1 MIPEIRDNN
10 TNIKENKNKF
20 NENIKSL
27 KLNKN
32 EEVKKIMKYIKYKT
46 KII

>member
-20 NENIKSL
+20 NENIKVL

-32 EEVKKIMKYIKYKT
+32 EEVKKNNEIH
-46 KII
+46 

>member
-20 NENIKSL
+20 NENIKAL

-32 EEVKKIMKYIKYKT
+32 E
-46 KII
+46 